1 MTATE
6 DSVRGAWL
14 REARAHL
21 RNADPVLAG
30 LIDERPDFD
39 PQVWIAHLRP
49 PMSLYDALLWQGA
62 WPAPFLRA
70 CHPSGIRLGS
80 PPQPAGGARHRRE
93 VAAVPHAGDL
103 LRVLCAV
110 RAGRGSARPPA

>member
-49 PMSLYDALLWQGA
+49 PMSLYDALLWQVAGQQLSVA
-62 WPAPFLRA
+62 PADRIIPRAEALFGGHPPSPAALLNPGPAALPGGRFL
-70 CHPSGIRLGS
+70 L
-80 PPQPAGGARHRRE
+80 
-93 VAAVPHAGDL
+93 
-103 LRVLCAV
+103 
-110 RAGRGSARPPA
+110 

>member
-49 PMSLYDALLWQGA
+49 PMSLYDALLWQV
-62 WPAPFLRA
+62 
-70 CHPSGIRLGS
+70 
-80 PPQPAGGARHRRE
+80 AGQQLS
-93 VAAVPHAGDL
+93 VAAADRIIARGEALFGRHLPSPAEFPYADPARL
-103 LRVLCAV
+103 REAWCSCRKISPLRVT
-110 RAGRGSARPPA
+110 